1 MVISLTMVSF
11 PWTHQLQLGASH
23 TSYKVVTSAVAMWEV
38 ENRPE
43 KQGQVRQSSMSI
55 RVPG

>member
-1 MVISLTMVSF
+1 MISSLIMVSF

-38 ENRPE
+38 EKGPE
-43 KQGQVRQSSMSI
+43 KKGQVRQSSMSI
-55 RVPG
+55 NVLG

>member
-1 MVISLTMVSF
+1 MISSLTMVSF

-23 TSYKVVTSAVAMWEV
+23 TSYKVAISAVAMWEV
-38 ENRPE
+38 ENGPE

-55 RVPG
+55 TVPG